1 LGKYLLGYSSLRFRE
16 VIRAVSRTQECDP
29 KATTE
34 VQLHFQ
40 DMTKDWDAV
49 QDEIR
54 ELSFNQKKSLED
66 VKELMERKY
75 KFRAS

>member
-1 LGKYLLGYSSLRFRE
+1 VFHVERQNSYSSFN
-16 VIRAVSRTQECDP
+16 
-29 KATTE
+29 
-34 VQLHFQ
+34 LHFLAT
-40 DMTKDWDAV
+40 DCLPEIVKMTKDWSSV

-54 ELSFNQKKSLED
+54 ELSFNQKKPLED

>member
-1 LGKYLLGYSSLRFRE
+1 
-16 VIRAVSRTQECDP
+16 
-29 KATTE
+29 
-34 VQLHFQ
+34 
-40 DMTKDWDAV
+40 MTKDWDVV

-66 VKELMERKY
+66 VKELMEQKY